1 MACLGGESFGS
12 DGFGFLRMSCAESA
26 ERLSVAAAFLEEAF
40 YSTAKLKRFL
50 LRHPQFSLGGPDSPI
65 GAR

>member
-12 DGFGFLRMSCAESA
+12 DGSGFLRMSCAESA
-26 ERLSVAAAFLEEAF
+26 ERLSVAAAFLKEAF

-50 LRHPQFSLGGPDSPI
+50 SRHPQFSLEGSENPI